1 MMYTV
6 ETIKLFLLQ
15 LHFYALKENQEMN
28 LQGTNIQINNNVVQS
43 TGITYIYIY
52 THIYTYTH
60 THTHTTLY
68 IYSFCLQSIRIF

>member
-28 LQGTNIQINNNVVQS
+28 LQGTNIQKKNNVVQS
-43 TGITYIYIY
+43 TGITSIYIY
-52 THIYTYTH
+52 GMTNT
-60 THTHTTLY
+60 
-68 IYSFCLQSIRIF
+68 